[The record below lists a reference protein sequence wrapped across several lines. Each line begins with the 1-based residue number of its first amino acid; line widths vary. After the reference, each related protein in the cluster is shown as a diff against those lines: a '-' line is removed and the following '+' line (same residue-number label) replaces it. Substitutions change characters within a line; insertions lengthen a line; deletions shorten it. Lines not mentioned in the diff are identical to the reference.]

1 MKRGFFRLAVLAL
14 VLFSLVGK
22 VEPAWGQAG
31 TTFFITD
38 VDSSQFPTVTFRLRA
53 IDVNNRVVG
62 GLSNTN
68 LTIFENGQQVPAGN
82 VQVTPRDDGP
92 ITFLF
97 LIDHG
102 RLASFREFGTQN
114 IRQVFS
120 ALLDSGVFVD
130 GRDQLE
136 VMVRENINSDRTEP
150 RLGPTQLGADLT
162 TWLANYPFEVR
173 RSQNST
179 KGLEGVADAIT
190 EMGKL
195 VPVPGSEA
203 AVIVLV
209 TRYIEDPARSVAIVA
224 AQNQASQASAA
235 FISIYTFST
244 DLGQYNQ
251 EPLQILAEGSNG
263 RYTLLQ
269 RATAGALAEDVYRE
283 INTQRAYYSVTYQST
298 LSDSGPRVI
307 TVNTS
312 EAPAAGAVG
321 TYDVSPQAP
330 VATLI
335 EPIAGTTIERK
346 AVLDSQGE
354 PVYSP
359 PGLTV
364 AAEVAFPDG
373 YARSLQSAE
382 LLVNGVSRERVTPAA
397 GSTEVRLDLDLSPY
411 TTTGKNELALEVR
424 VVDSIGLQASAQTS
438 IVIDNA
444 SPPPSTST
452 LALGAFGAFGFIC
465 VSVLVLAGAGAAIY
479 YFRKRPAQAAT
490 PSASRPL
497 PAEPLHTVLAGRA
510 LMDRIL
516 ATLTV
521 LEGPKGLMGE
531 AINIVK
537 PTTTVGR
544 NPQTTDIT
552 FYAEEESSV
561 SRLHCTIQ
569 KDGPTFKLTDNGS
582 SAGTRLNGRLLPPND
597 PVVLADGD
605 ELVLGD
611 LGRRGVKM
619 RFNLASDPGEV
630 MLSGAADD
638 RTRIMDEPPPDDDR
652 FLKYSD

>member
-1 MKRGFFRLAVLAL
+1 MKKGFFRLAVLTL
-14 VLFSLVGK
+14 LLISLVGK

-53 IDVNNRVVG
+53 LDVNNRVVA

-68 LTIFENGQQVPAGN
+68 LTVFENGQQVPAAN

-136 VMVRENINSDRTEP
+136 VMVRENINTDRTEA

-162 TWLANYPFEVR
+162 SWLANYPFEVR

-195 VPVPGSEA
+195 VPIPGSES
-203 AVIVLV
+203 AVILLI

-224 AQNQASQASAA
+224 AQNQASQATEA
-235 FISIYTFST
+235 FISIYPFST

-263 RYTLLQ
+263 RYTSLQ

-283 INTQRAYYSVTYQST
+283 INTQRAYYTVTYQSS
-298 LSDSGPRVI
+298 LAEAGPRVI
-307 TVNTS
+307 TINTS
-312 EAPAAGAVG
+312 EAPAEGVVG
-321 TYDVSPQAP
+321 TYEVSPQPP
-330 VATLI
+330 VATMV

-346 AVLDSQGE
+346 AVLDSEGD

-359 PGLTV
+359 ATLTV
-364 AAEVAFPDG
+364 VADVAFPDG
-373 YARSLQSAE
+373 FARSLQSAE
-382 LLVNGVSRERVTPAA
+382 LLVNGVSQERISPTTDA
-397 GSTEVRLDLDLSPY
+397 GQVQLELDLSPFS
-411 TTTGKNELALEVR
+411 TAGKNDLALEVR
-424 VVDSIGLQASAQTS
+424 VVDSLGFESSAQTS
-438 IVIDNA
+438 VVLDNA
-444 SPPPSTST
+444 PPPLSTST
-452 LALGAFGAFGFIC
+452 VALGAFGAFGFIC
-465 VSVLVLAGAGAAIY
+465 VSVLVLVGVIAIV
-479 YFRKRPAQAAT
+479 YFLRKRAPQAAA
-490 PSASRPL
+490 PSSRPL

-510 LMDRIL
+510 LMDRVL

-521 LEGPKGLMGE
+521 LEGPKGLIGE
-531 AINIVK
+531 AINVVK

-569 KDGPTFKLTDNGS
+569 KDGLTFKLTDNGS

-597 PVVLADGD
+597 PVVLADND

-619 RFNLASDPGEV
+619 RFNLVSEPGDV

-652 FLKYSD
+652 FMKYSD